1 MKRRISDMLN
11 NYCESNIE
19 MEYSAPLSS
28 ERIKELTMSKIEN
41 KQEKKGKRMAFRLL
55 VIAAA
60 ISLITMTAFAAEEYF
75 NVGEIIRGMFRE
87 DFSDSQA
94 EVVNQLGG
102 DFQPETQTSE
112 GTTVTL
118 AAAYGDAYTLHLYL
132 QVEAPEDTVLPDGI
146 LYDFCDWNA
155 IDFSAKDHW
164 ENLKPGENAP
174 YDTISRSMDIEPLA
188 DDDPTDNKKDF
199 HVTISGQPGTDCK
212 FNDGY
217 SKFFNMT
224 GIYQQVLDVDG
235 DEDGYVQ
242 LAPGNFSFDVG
253 IVNEVES
260 IQLDVD
266 GLTYGGHKTRSWTHD
281 SPCSP
286 LCDEEL
292 TGETDPETGLPI
304 HAEEWDYEVTVRSMT
319 ISNLSAEW
327 EIGYTTDDEN
337 KSFDLSFHV
346 VLKDGTVVKNR
357 GGGLGGE
364 YGDNRS
370 SAVTYFEEP
379 IDLNEVDYILIGDPE
394 INSTHKVYLP

>member
-1 MKRRISDMLN
+1 
-11 NYCESNIE
+11 
-19 MEYSAPLSS
+19 
-28 ERIKELTMSKIEN
+28 MSKIEN

-304 HAEEWDYEVTVRSMT
+304 HAEEWDYEVTV
-319 ISNLSAEW
+319 
-327 EIGYTTDDEN
+327 
-337 KSFDLSFHV
+337 
-346 VLKDGTVVKNR
+346 
-357 GGGLGGE
+357 
-364 YGDNRS
+364 
-370 SAVTYFEEP
+370 
-379 IDLNEVDYILIGDPE
+379 
-394 INSTHKVYLP
+394 